1 MERTQEEY
9 SQDYKLLMNDLVK
22 ISTVFIVAN
31 ILMFISDSSNNKLFG
46 SSYIKLMIVVLLG
59 FITYWLIIKNLINV

>member
-46 SSYIKLMIVVLLG
+46 SSYVKLMIVILLG